1 MIAIRL
7 AGGLGNQIFQ
17 LGAALLLAERS
28 NQHDILIDS
37 TSLCNYSTGR
47 DYSLEQIF
55 DLTKASCEIKN
66 HNFTFSKLRLPK
78 FFPLKFE
85 WWPLVGD
92 SNFSTVSKSRFSKA
106 RLLDGYFQWVLTQS
120 DFSDMRRLLYPMLRE
135 NLKVDNADGCILHI
149 RGGDFVR
156 LGWNVVTPPA
166 YYSKAIEHMIANGEE
181 NFFVVTDDPSYAK
194 DILSNIKYEI
204 VSGDIVSD
212 FFKILSHKRKIISSS
227 TFSFW
232 ASAFNYDQKQYVIA
246 PGFWWPGKERLIYL
260 DGEHRL

>member
-28 NQHDILIDS
+28 NQHDILID
-37 TSLCNYSTGR
+37 TSSLYNYTTGR
-47 DYSLEQIF
+47 DYSLDKIF
-55 DLTKASCEIKN
+55 DLTKTAFEIKS
-66 HNFTFSKLRLPK
+66 HDFTLSKLRLPK
-78 FFPLKFE
+78 LFPLMFE

-92 SNFSTVSKSRFSKA
+92 SNFSTVSKSRLSKA

-120 DFSDMRRLLYPMLRE
+120 DFSDMRRLLSPMLRE
-135 NLKVDNADGCILHI
+135 NLRVENTNGCILHI
-149 RGGDFVR
+149 RGGDFVK
-156 LGWNVVTPPA
+156 LGWDAVTPPS
-166 YYSKAIEHMIANGEE
+166 YYTKAVEHMVAHGED
-181 NFFVVTDDPSYAK
+181 NFWVVTDDPNYAK
-194 DILSNIKYEI
+194 DILVNIKYKI
-204 VSGDIVSD
+204 ISGDIVDD

-232 ASAFNYDQKQYVIA
+232 ASALNHDPKQCVIA
-246 PGFWWPGKERLIYL
+246 PGFWWPGKERLIYI